1 MSYSIGS
8 AEESSVYTSESSVS
22 ASTGT
27 CTRSSRPPPKKW
39 SYAQK
44 WSAAFCDNIE
54 DRLAC
59 GTERWVAEEED
70 AITIIEEASVED
82 EAKKVE
88 KSKKS
93 YSFLADYINSKTP
106 NNDQN
111 KDEKKEKNILNQFI
125 QGNHR
130 GWGPVRSTSK
140 KSSPKDKS
148 GDIVKESILM
158 SYGSTFDD
166 TVDETDGETCDD
178 TYDRTL
184 EYASTYD
191 SSRDGTYDSAP
202 DDEEESYNEPKSRL
216 QPSIKIG
223 VYNNRSSKS
232 TVSTASSNDRSGRVS
247 RVSDASRNDSA
258 RYSNRERDTN
268 LERESPSFGSRN
280 SRQLQKQHQVKR
292 KNTRSFDSRPSVSTD
307 GSSQRSTF
315 EKSSFVTPQKMLST
329 YQSPSKPTQNSR
341 VKVTKENRTT
351 EASQT
356 RSSKMSSR
364 KVELGRRRATE
375 RMIKE
380 QAKAKPKAFPYVVN
394 HSLFHQNLAN
404 KQARTRNLQRK
415 GVV

>member
-1 MSYSIGS
+1 MSFSIGS

-22 ASTGT
+22 AST
-27 CTRSSRPPPKKW
+27 RSSRPPQKKW

-44 WSAAFCDNIE
+44 WSVAFCDNIE

-59 GTERWVAEEED
+59 GTERWVGEEED
-70 AITIIEEASVED
+70 SITIIEEASVED

-93 YSFLADYINSKTP
+93 YSFLADYINSKAP
-106 NNDQN
+106 KNDEN
-111 KDEKKEKNILNQFI
+111 KEEKEEKNILNQFI

-166 TVDETDGETCDD
+166 TVNETDGETCDD

-191 SSRDGTYDSAP
+191 SSRDGSYDSAP
-202 DDEEESYNEPKSRL
+202 DDEEQSYNEPKSRR
-216 QPSIKIG
+216 QSSAKIAA
-223 VYNNRSSKS
+223 YNKQSSRS
-232 TVSTASSNDRSGRVS
+232 TVSTAFSNDHSGRVS

-280 SRQLQKQHQVKR
+280 SRELQKQHQVKR

-315 EKSSFVTPQKMLST
+315 EKSSFVTPQEMLST
-329 YQSPSKPTQNSR
+329 YQSRSKATPNSR
-341 VKVTKENRTT
+341 VQLTKESRTAQ
-351 EASQT
+351 ASQT
-356 RSSKMSSR
+356 RSSRMSSR

-380 QAKAKPKAFPYVVN
+380 QAKAQPKAFPYVVN

-404 KQARTRNLQRK
+404 KQARALNLQRK

>member
-22 ASTGT
+22 ASTYG
-27 CTRSSRPPPKKW
+27 RPSKPPPKKW

-54 DRLAC
+54 ERLAC
-59 GTERWVAEEED
+59 GADRWVAEEED
-70 AITIIEEASVED
+70 TITIIEEASVED

-106 NNDQN
+106 KNDEN
-111 KDEKKEKNILNQFI
+111 EKKEKNILNQFI

-130 GWGPVRSTSK
+130 GWGTLRSTSK

-148 GDIVKESILM
+148 GDIVKETILM

-166 TVDETDGETCDD
+166 TVDETDAETCDD

-202 DDEEESYNEPKSRL
+202 DDEEQSYDEPKRRP
-216 QPSIKIG
+216 QPSVNK
-223 VYNNRSSKS
+223 RSSRS

-268 LERESPSFGSRN
+268 LDRESPSFGSRN
-280 SRQLQKQHQVKR
+280 NRQLQKQHQVKR

-329 YQSPSKPTQNSR
+329 YQSPSKPTKNSR
-341 VKVTKENRTT
+341 VKVTKESRTT
-351 EASQT
+351 QASQT
-356 RSSKMSSR
+356 RSSRMSSR

-380 QAKAKPKAFPYVVN
+380 QAKAQPKAFPYVVN

-404 KQARTRNLQRK
+404 KQARALNLQRK